1 MNYPLISADEE
12 SSIKD
17 GIYLMRNKHIRRLP
31 VMKATVKKYKIKIPV
46 FFILDYVFFIL
57 KVYKIIFFRVIVPYV

>member
-17 GIYLMRNKHIRRLP
+17 GIYLMGNKHIRRLP
-31 VMKATVKKYKIKIPV
+31 VMKTTVKKYKIKIPV
-46 FFILDYVFFIL
+46 FYFGLCILYTKSIQNH
-57 KVYKIIFFRVIVPYV
+57 IF